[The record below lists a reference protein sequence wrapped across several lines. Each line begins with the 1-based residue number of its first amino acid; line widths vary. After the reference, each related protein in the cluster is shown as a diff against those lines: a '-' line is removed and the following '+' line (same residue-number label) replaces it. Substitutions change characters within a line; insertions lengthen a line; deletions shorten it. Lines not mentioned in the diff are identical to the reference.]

1 MKKTYIVAV
10 FVVLAVGAYFGVQY
24 FTASRSGG
32 TGNDVIVREAIA
44 FYQQQNPGLTN
55 LTAKVINYGCHFEV
69 EIQQGGQR
77 LARLGW
83 AGPGSYYVIGK

>member
-1 MKKTYIVAV
+1 MKKTHLVGILFVIV
-10 FVVLAVGAYFGVQY
+10 VGVYFGVQY
-24 FTASRSGG
+24 FTASRSSGS
-32 TGNDVIVREAIA
+32 GNDVIIKEAIA

-69 EIQQGGQR
+69 EIQQNGQR